1 VNLDMKMEWMPLV
14 IALVSLV
21 LGGFSTVLWFL
32 YLSVRQD
39 ARDALD
45 AAQASKT
52 AASAAKADVDR
63 LIAEAKTEVERKV
76 GELRVHVAETY
87 VTQEGLTKAISSLDQ
102 TINRLIATVTRDG
115 EATRAALSEIH
126 RRIDGKADRP

>member
-1 VNLDMKMEWMPLV
+1 MEMKMEWMPLV
-14 IALVSLV
+14 VALVTLV

-32 YLSVRQD
+32 YQSVRQD
-39 ARDALD
+39 ARDALA
-45 AAQASKT
+45 AAQTAS
-52 AASAAKADVDR
+52 ASAAAVKAD
-63 LIAEAKTEVERKV
+63 AERKV

-102 TINRLIATVTRDG
+102 TINRLIETVNRDG

-126 RRIDGKADRP
+126 RRIDGKADK

>member
-1 VNLDMKMEWMPLV
+1 VLGTERSSTVNLDLEMEWMPLIV
-14 IALVSLV
+14 ALVSLV
-21 LGGFSTVLWFL
+21 LGGCSAVLWFL

-39 ARDALD
+39 ARDALE
-45 AAQASKT
+45 AARVAQT
-52 AASAAKADVDR
+52 AAEAAKA
-63 LIAEAKTEVERKV
+63 EAERKV

-102 TINRLIATVTRDG
+102 AINRLIQTVSQQG

-126 RRIDGKADRP
+126 RRIDGKADK